1 MNNNLIESTIFL
13 FRVPL
18 LVYFIFG
25 SYNLYFL
32 YLTGDIKNSS
42 KIAIDNF
49 LGIIVNDIRRF
60 IYNCNEII

>member
-32 YLTGDIKNSS
+32 YLTGDIKNSY
-42 KIAIDNF
+42 KITIDN
-49 LGIIVNDIRRF
+49 LKIIVNDINRF
-60 IYNCNEII
+60 IL

>member
-1 MNNNLIESTIFL
+1 MKNNLIESAIFL

-32 YLTGDIKNSS
+32 YLTGDIKNSY
-42 KIAIDNF
+42 KITIDN
-49 LGIIVNDIRRF
+49 LKIIVNDINRF
-60 IYNCNEII
+60 I

>member
-1 MNNNLIESTIFL
+1 MNNNLIESAIFL

-32 YLTGDIKNSS
+32 YLTRDIKNSY
-42 KIAIDNF
+42 KITIAN
-49 LGIIVNDIRRF
+49 LKIIANDIYRF
-60 IYNCNEII
+60 I

>member
-1 MNNNLIESTIFL
+1 MNNNLIESAIFL

-32 YLTGDIKNSS
+32 YLTGDIKNSY
-42 KIAIDNF
+42 KITIDN
-49 LGIIVNDIRRF
+49 LKIIVNDIKRF
-60 IYNCNEII
+60 I

>member
-1 MNNNLIESTIFL
+1 MNNNLIESAIFL

-32 YLTGDIKNSS
+32 YLTGDIKNSY
-42 KIAIDNF
+42 KITIDN
-49 LGIIVNDIRRF
+49 LKIIVNDISRC

>member
-1 MNNNLIESTIFL
+1 MNNNLIESAIFL

-32 YLTGDIKNSS
+32 YLTGDIKNSY
-42 KIAIDNF
+42 KITIDN
-49 LGIIVNDIRRF
+49 LKIIINDISRL
-60 IYNCNEII
+60 I

>member
-25 SYNLYFL
+25 SYDLYLL
-32 YLTGDIKNSS
+32 YLTGDIKISY
-42 KIAIDNF
+42 KILIDN
-49 LGIIVNDIRRF
+49 L
-60 IYNCNEII
+60 